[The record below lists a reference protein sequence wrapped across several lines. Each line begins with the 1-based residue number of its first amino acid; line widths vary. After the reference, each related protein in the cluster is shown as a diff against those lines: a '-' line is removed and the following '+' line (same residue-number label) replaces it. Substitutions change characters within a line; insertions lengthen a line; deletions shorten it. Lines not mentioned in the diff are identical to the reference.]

1 MPVVSDVITFTR
13 ILIAD
18 ILLIWRCY
26 HVWGGSIRSIAIP
39 LVLFTIEC
47 VIESAAIYSI
57 ILLIEAIQSVLPSSG
72 DLVNVMNRVNDY
84 LQELMYFATGIAP
97 TIVVARVAIAQMK
110 TEETGGVSYIGTHG
124 VSSNIPANSLLNGA
138 GIQAE
143 EKPKS
148 TNLHSE

>member
-18 ILLIWRCY
+18 ILL
-26 HVWGGSIRSIAIP
+26 
-39 LVLFTIEC
+39 
-47 VIESAAIYSI
+47 
-57 ILLIEAIQSVLPSSG
+57 AIQSVLPSSG